1 MAPIDLFGLRYGKSR
16 RKKIWE
22 NGKSRRRRWCR
33 KYKKEKKE
41 EAERAEVVKKCLAY
55 FYKEMELME
64 KEMAEYPGGRE
75 KYIADLPPLS
85 EADFADLPVT
95 LCEADFELLNGQVH
109 H

>member
-1 MAPIDLFGLRYGKSR
+1 
-16 RKKIWE
+16 
-22 NGKSRRRRWCR
+22 
-33 KYKKEKKE
+33 
-41 EAERAEVVKKCLAY
+41 
-55 FYKEMELME
+55 ME